1 MAATFIVG
9 GASNDLEG
17 DATFVV
23 EFVHYGAA
31 YCVLVCGRVANFLR
45 GPVNV
50 NSVGWKSKII

>member
-17 DATFVV
+17 DAAFVV
-23 EFVHYGAA
+23 EFVHYGATD
-31 YCVLVCGRVANFLR
+31 CVLVRGRVANLLR

-50 NSVGWKSKII
+50 DFVGWNTKII